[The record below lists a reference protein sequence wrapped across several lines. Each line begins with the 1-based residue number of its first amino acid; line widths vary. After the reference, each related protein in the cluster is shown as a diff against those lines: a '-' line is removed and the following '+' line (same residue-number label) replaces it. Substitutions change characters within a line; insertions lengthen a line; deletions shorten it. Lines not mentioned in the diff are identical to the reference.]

1 MPPRPCMTA
10 NRLPA
15 LSWLAL
21 LGSSLVCA
29 MAFGVELPLRTA
41 LEVRS
46 LPPEEA
52 EKELPVELRATVTF
66 VDTRGSVLIQ
76 DKTAGTFF
84 RGGNVLSL
92 RVGDEVEVRGVTSPG
107 MYLPGIQKATYE
119 KLGHGATP
127 PAAPVSY
134 ADLLSGRYHYQ
145 LVAAEGIVQS
155 VTATGDEDHTTLH
168 LALDQ
173 DLLEV
178 QVHAPPKERHQL
190 VDSRVRIEGLAAGTI
205 NHRRQL
211 LQPVVW
217 LQDWSWL
224 KVLKAAPPV
233 QDVPTLSAGKLL
245 AFRVV
250 GQNGHRVRVT
260 GTVVAAFSDGTVF
273 IRDEATALGL
283 QLHPPL
289 PLNAGTR
296 IEAVGFP
303 KIQRFGASLVNAHLI
318 HQEPGPEPQA
328 IEASLTDLLNGA
340 HDNDLVAVTATL
352 SGSFRAEEGQVLVLQ
367 EGGRTFRVSAPL
379 LEHEPPT
386 GARVRVT
393 GICQVDSIKMTASG
407 VQSVPRTV
415 SLRCRSADAVAV
427 LNSPSWWTVQRL
439 ALVVGV
445 LLFAVGLAG
454 LWITMLRRQVR
465 RQTTALRWRIEREAA
480 HDERQRIAREFHD
493 TLEQGLTGLL
503 LRLEAVQAHGVN
515 EKGDHLL
522 RASRGLVS
530 QMQVE
535 TRGLVSELRVP
546 SQENADLVAALQA
559 IVDEHPAGCGP
570 ALKLEAS
577 APIPPLP
584 SRTVHHLRMIARE
597 GVTNALK
604 HARAAN
610 ICLSLTVEGDRLR
623 MSIADDGQGFD
634 SDSLHGG
641 ERGHF
646 GCIGI
651 EERCQKFG
659 GVASWRSAPG
669 QGTTLEIELALGTA
683 ATAAHRHSA
692 KHLLLDA

>member
-1 MPPRPCMTA
+1 MPPRPCMIA
-10 NRLPA
+10 NRPPA
-15 LSWLAL
+15 LSWLAV
-21 LGSSLVCA
+21 LGSSVVCA
-29 MAFGVELPLRTA
+29 MAFGVETPLRTA

-52 EKELPVELRATVTF
+52 EKELPVALQGTVIF
-66 VDTRGSVLIQ
+66 VDPRGSVLVQ

-84 RGGNVLSL
+84 RGSDVMSL
-92 RVGDEVEVRGVTSPG
+92 RVGDEVGVRGVTSPG
-107 MYLPGIQKATYE
+107 MYLPGIQKATFE
-119 KLGHGATP
+119 KLGHGETP

-155 VTATGDEDHTTLH
+155 VTASGDGDHTILH
-168 LALDQ
+168 LAMDQ

-178 QVHAPPKERHQL
+178 DVYAPPRERHLL

-211 LQPVVW
+211 LQPILW

-233 QDVPTLSAGKLL
+233 QDVPTISASKLF

-250 GQNGHRVRVT
+250 GQSGHRVRVA

-283 QLHPPL
+283 QLQPPM
-289 PLNAGTR
+289 PLSAGTR
-296 IEAVGFP
+296 IEAIGFP
-303 KIQRFGASLVNAHLI
+303 KIQRFGASLVNTRLI
-318 HQEPGPEPQA
+318 QQVPGPEPPA

-367 EGGRTFRVSAPL
+367 EGGMTFRVSAPL
-379 LEHEPPT
+379 LEQEPPA
-386 GARVRVT
+386 GSRVRVT

-407 VQSVPRTV
+407 IQSLPRTV
-415 SLRCRSADAVAV
+415 SLRCRGADDVAV
-427 LNSPSWWTVQRL
+427 LNSPSWWTVRRL
-439 ALVVGV
+439 ALAVGV
-445 LLFAVGLAG
+445 LLLAVALAG
-454 LWITMLRRQVR
+454 LWITVLRRQVR

-480 HDERQRIAREFHD
+480 LDERQRIAREFHD

-535 TRGLVSELRVP
+535 TRSLVSELRVP

-559 IVDEHPAGCGP
+559 IVDEHPLGCGP
-570 ALKLEAS
+570 TLKLEAS
-577 APIPPLP
+577 ANLPPLP

-604 HARAAN
+604 HARASC
-610 ICLSLTVEGDRLR
+610 IRLSLGVEGSRLR
-623 MSIADDGQGFD
+623 MTIADDGQGFD
-634 SDSLHGG
+634 SGSLHGG
-641 ERGHF
+641 QRGHF

-659 GVASWRSAPG
+659 GVASWRSTPG
-669 QGTTLEIELALGTA
+669 RGTTLEIELTLETS
-683 ATAAHRHSA
+683 ATAADGHA
-692 KHLLLDA
+692 ATPLLLHS